1 MDGIS
6 NDGTPYDATKH
17 PNVVDPHTFFD
28 QNGKLWMVY
37 GSYSGGIFILE
48 MDKKTG
54 FPLPG
59 QGYGKKL
66 IGGNHSRIEGAYIL
80 YHPETQYYYLY
91 MSFGG
96 LPLTAGTTF
105 ASPAPKT
112 LTALIMM
119 QKATR

>member
-1 MDGIS
+1 MDGVR
-6 NDGTPYDATKH
+6 P
-17 PNVVDPHTFFD
+17 
-28 QNGKLWMVY
+28 
-37 GSYSGGIFILE
+37 YSGGIFILE

-66 IGGNHSRIEGAYIL
+66 IGGNHSGIEGAYIL